1 MGRGIEVA
9 KLKCYSCPEC
19 GSFLEVDRVADT
31 FDCPFCGNHFD
42 VVDFHGADLFEQAE
56 KALKR
61 CDYAAAR
68 QKYEYL
74 LSKKPEELEFLYGY
88 ACAVGEVQSLD
99 KFEDPQRF
107 SVKLQSLFNNDPRY
121 QTGPAAP
128 YFAKLAEMFEI
139 SRKHTELSAKANAK
153 LKAAED
159 GLRGAEYKSG
169 IGCGATLYAVVHFF
183 VGIMV
188 LAGKGEQSGA
198 LDFFL
203 CLLVPVIVLIAGFA
217 YGSIKESKME
227 PEVEAKKKPYYEM
240 KTVANEMKKE
250 VEALEESYQRAY
262 KELPRLKAES
272 GVQSVKEAKAEI
284 AKPAGRQY
292 TNIPFRSP
300 YSRRDPAV
308 VDAELKKTHVCKKC
322 GADLRLDKG
331 QKLFI
336 CDHCGVSYDYERFYG
351 DPLTKAKSCLKD
363 GDFKSADKWFAMIL
377 EDDQAD
383 FDANRGRILCAAK
396 MYGFIQLKLNDK
408 LANVDWDLLD
418 QRMNEAIVN
427 TMDFKGDYFAEVKDL
442 FDVAHE
448 YYEICVEMEGDG
460 ENSELPDLLKKK
472 EELESTFN
480 LKYRKFTENER
491 RIRTID
497 VDKVSSDEPEKML
510 AYRMRIINTGRWR
523 SLKAISPDASFD
535 LGRLGIVKKVITEA
549 KAESATAEFE
559 QYFNTWEVF
568 VDVLEKYSRFKRE
581 LMKMKLRADAIGPNA
596 INNTLSEE
604 WNELA
609 DKIREYEANESKL
622 RNGYNQTYNLLI
634 SYDNQLFFGKS
645 DSKA

>member
-1 MGRGIEVA
+1 M
-9 KLKCYSCPEC
+9 
-19 GSFLEVDRVADT
+19 
-31 FDCPFCGNHFD
+31 
-42 VVDFHGADLFEQAE
+42 
-56 KALKR
+56 
-61 CDYAAAR
+61 
-68 QKYEYL
+68 
-74 LSKKPEELEFLYGY
+74 
-88 ACAVGEVQSLD
+88 
-99 KFEDPQRF
+99 
-107 SVKLQSLFNNDPRY
+107 
-121 QTGPAAP
+121 
-128 YFAKLAEMFEI
+128 
-139 SRKHTELSAKANAK
+139 
-153 LKAAED
+153 
-159 GLRGAEYKSG
+159 
-169 IGCGATLYAVVHFF
+169 
-183 VGIMV
+183 
-188 LAGKGEQSGA
+188 
-198 LDFFL
+198 
-203 CLLVPVIVLIAGFA
+203 
-217 YGSIKESKME
+217 
-227 PEVEAKKKPYYEM
+227 
-240 KTVANEMKKE
+240 
-250 VEALEESYQRAY
+250 
-262 KELPRLKAES
+262 
-272 GVQSVKEAKAEI
+272 
-284 AKPAGRQY
+284 
-292 TNIPFRSP
+292 
-300 YSRRDPAV
+300 
-308 VDAELKKTHVCKKC
+308 
-322 GADLRLDKG
+322 
-331 QKLFI
+331 
-336 CDHCGVSYDYERFYG
+336 
-351 DPLTKAKSCLKD
+351 TKAKSCLKD
-363 GDFKSADKWFAMIL
+363 GDFKSADKWFSMIL

-408 LANVDWDLLD
+408 LANIDWDLLD

-448 YYEICVEMEGDG
+448 YYDVCALMEGDG

-480 LKYRKFTENER
+480 LKYRKFTESER
-491 RIRTID
+491 RIRTIE

-535 LGRLGIVKKVITEA
+535 LGRLGIVRKVITEA

-604 WNELA
+604 WNDLA

-634 SYDNQLFFGKS
+634 SYDNQLFFGKT